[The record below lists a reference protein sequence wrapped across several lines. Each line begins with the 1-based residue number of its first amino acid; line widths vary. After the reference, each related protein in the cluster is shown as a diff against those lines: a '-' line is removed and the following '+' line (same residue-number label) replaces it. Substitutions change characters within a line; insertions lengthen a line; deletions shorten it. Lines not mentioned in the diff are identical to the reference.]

1 MAKRAADVSGPCR
14 FMSQGP
20 SVGSDSATLVI
31 GNAPGGG
38 YGTVVRV
45 MGVLGDRGN
54 ECIVESSAIVSA
66 LDKLPPQATTLR
78 MHITDGFYDECELEV
93 SGDMLLRL
101 RQRLQP
107 IKLQLPTMAVSP
119 QHFYNRPA
127 GEEPPVWQD
136 FPRQEMAFQ
145 FFDSLSAAQRVDTKI
160 FSYELLATGR
170 RKFLVAGMKTF
181 YEKYLSA
188 PPKHRHVYEIIRD
201 GFPCRLYF
209 DLEFHKPSNPGVDGD
224 ALTSRWISLVVWKVQ
239 SLLGFCLGP
248 EHVIVLDSTTADKF
262 SKHLMLQVPSGTHY
276 SGLGYFGLR
285 DREVLFANYSVVG
298 KLVEALVAD
307 ITEDITL
314 GGLNAHQQQQHQ
326 QEPQQELVNI
336 AGRRPKPEFAEFWVR
351 KKDGG
356 SVCFVDLGVYT
367 RNRAFRILFSSKY
380 QKNVELKLA
389 MADRRRYGG
398 FPAGVDGSDTG
409 LCLPMT
415 RAAMARSLLART
427 FVVPYDI
434 FADESQA
441 ASSTRKRKAAHEA
454 APEGERG
461 GEDKGDGEG
470 EGEQKGGSSA
480 NPQAVEGAEAN
491 ASAAPAPYA
500 FSYLLLDLS
509 HVDLAIA
516 QVDLG
521 FEGTYRAAGASDSS
535 LGNSRVA
542 RNAAAS
548 VSHHPRSLNLLSH
561 STKESRDEWKKRELE
576 CSKQLRQPSPF
587 PPLDQYLEINHA
599 SHGGTKGHLQSW
611 TIYGQPSAV
620 ASSSSAPSPGGCNL
634 PGLKIRYQ
642 VANNKFCKNV
652 QRQHKSNGIQLE
664 VDLVLRTVTQTCWDP
679 ECRGFRSAPINIPA
693 PVKLD
698 PARVA
703 HYRSDFVDRL
713 VMLEIERGGI
723 D

>member
-1 MAKRAADVSGPCR
+1 MSSTKRADVSGQCR
-14 FMSQGP
+14 FLSNGAAAA
-20 SVGSDSATLVI
+20 DDATLVI
-31 GNAPGGG
+31 GSATGGG
-38 YGTVVRV
+38 HGTVIRV
-45 MGVLGDRGN
+45 MGVLGDRGS
-54 ECIVESSAIVSA
+54 ECVVEISALVSA
-66 LDKLPPQATTLR
+66 LDKLSPQATTLR
-78 MHITDGFYDECELEV
+78 MPISDGFYDECELEV
-93 SGDMLLRL
+93 EGDMLLQL

-127 GEEPPVWQD
+127 GDEAAPVWQD

-201 GFPCRLYF
+201 CFPCRLYF
-209 DLEFHKPSNPGVDGD
+209 DLEFHRPSNPGVDGD
-224 ALTSRWISLVVWKVQ
+224 VLTSRWINLVVWKVQ

-262 SKHLMLQVPSGTHY
+262 SKHVMLQVPSGTHY

-298 KLVEALVAD
+298 KLVESLVAD

-314 GGLNAHQQQQHQ
+314 GELNAQLQQGALG
-326 QEPQQELVNI
+326 PQQELINI
-336 AGRRPKPEFAEFWVR
+336 AGRRPKPEFADFWVR
-351 KKDGG
+351 KKDGTG
-356 SVCFVDLGVYT
+356 STCFVDLGVYT

-389 MADRRRYGG
+389 MADKRRYGG

-409 LCLPMT
+409 LCLPVT

-434 FADESQA
+434 FAASESQA
-441 ASSTRKRKAAHEA
+441 SISTGKRKAEHEA
-454 APEGERG
+454 GAERKGGGDREEGEKGGWEGKRENLG
-461 GEDKGDGEG
+461 GEE
-470 EGEQKGGSSA
+470 
-480 NPQAVEGAEAN
+480 
-491 ASAAPAPYA
+491 SAAAPPATDAPYA

-521 FEGTYRAAGASDSS
+521 FEGTYRAAGKSESS

-542 RNAAAS
+542 RDAASSAAA
-548 VSHHPRSLNLLSH
+548 HQPRSLNLLSH

-576 CSKQLRQPSPF
+576 CSKLPRQPSPF
-587 PPLDQYLEINHA
+587 PSLDQYLEINHA
-599 SHGGTKGHLQSW
+599 SHGGTKGSLQSW
-611 TIYGQPSAV
+611 TIYGQPSA
-620 ASSSSAPSPGGCNL
+620 AAAPSPGGCNL

-642 VANNKFCKNV
+642 VANNRFCKNV

-679 ECRGFRSAPINIPA
+679 ECRGFRSVPINIPA
-693 PVKLD
+693 PVKVD
-698 PARVA
+698 PACLA
-703 HYRSDFVDRL
+703 QYRSDFVDRL